1 MRKTYQIILG
11 LIVLLGLLIRVVGIA
26 DVETGFYVDE
36 ASIGYNALS
45 ILETGTD
52 EYGQRLPMAFRSF
65 GDYKSPLFVYT
76 VMPLVA
82 VFGVVMG
89 VKLTTVLLGVL
100 TIWLVAE
107 FARKIV
113 GEGAKKND
121 QGRGEWAGILAGLSL
136 SVLPWHVNLSR
147 HGVEPVL
154 AGCLL
159 AGTLLLLVN
168 KNYKN
173 GMIVLALST
182 LAYHSTKYISPL
194 LALVVVIGNWRKGVD
209 FKKDRFGW
217 LLVGLV
223 WLGVLWINI
232 QPFSNFRA
240 LGVQQA
246 FSIRNILA
254 SYLSYFS
261 PRMLSLGDGLV
272 INNIYGVSNVWLWVI
287 GLFYIGVW
295 RSVKILKKDGFKN
308 FGVLLLLAS
317 LLLAPLPASATI
329 DPFHAI
335 RALIM
340 VVPISI
346 LTGVGGEWVLG
357 KVKKKY
363 LAVLIT
369 GMVIL
374 IGGQTTLLIER
385 MLVQNKVTAYES
397 WIGGYQQLVEE
408 VMELDINNYT
418 KIVADTTDRA
428 ADYSL
433 WQVFGKVDT
442 KQKIPLPHG
451 VNYYEAVDWQTPES
465 LTLRSNQEIF
475 FKPIYW
481 PEDQKMSNTLY
492 VGSVW
497 RFDKEALLRA
507 GAETV
512 IEIKDLTGKVVWM
525 AVATKD

>member
-1 MRKTYQIILG
+1 MSKTYRIVLG
-11 LIVLLGLLIRVVGIA
+11 LVVLLGFLVRVVGIT

-52 EYGQRLPMAFRSF
+52 EYGQKLPVAFRSF

-82 VFGVVMG
+82 VFGEVMG
-89 VKLTTVLLGVL
+89 VKLTTVLLGAL

-107 FARKIV
+107 LARKIV

-121 QGRGEWAGILAGLSL
+121 QGKGEWAGILAGLCL
-136 SVLPWHVNLSR
+136 SILPWHVNLSR

-154 AGCLL
+154 AACLL
-159 AGTLLLLVN
+159 AGALLLCLN
-168 KNYKN
+168 KRCK
-173 GMIVLALST
+173 GGLLVLALST

-194 LALVVVIGNWRKGVD
+194 LALTIVIGRWRKGAD
-209 FKKDRFGW
+209 FENNRRGW
-217 LLVGLV
+217 IVVGLV
-223 WLGVLWINI
+223 WLVVLVINV

-246 FSIRNILA
+246 FSIRNIMA

-295 RSVKILKKDGFKN
+295 RSVKILKKDSFKN
-308 FGVLLLLAS
+308 FGVLLLLVS
-317 LLLAPLPASATI
+317 LLLTPLPASATI

-335 RALIM
+335 RSLVM
-340 VVPISI
+340 VVPISVLAGI
-346 LTGVGGEWVLG
+346 GGGWMISKLKQKHLVMVGVGMLLVVGWQTVL
-357 KVKKKY
+357 
-363 LAVLIT
+363 LA
-369 GMVIL
+369 
-374 IGGQTTLLIER
+374 ER
-385 MLVQNKVTAYES
+385 MLVQNKVTAYEG
-397 WIGGYQQLVEE
+397 WIGGYQQLVEK
-408 VMELDINNYT
+408 VMKLDTSDYT

-442 KQKIPLPHG
+442 KKKTPLPYG
-451 VNYYEAVDWQTPES
+451 INYYEAFDWQIPES
-465 LTLRSNQEIF
+465 LTLGNNQEIF

-481 PEDQKMSNTLY
+481 PEDQKMSNTLF

-497 RFDKEALLRA
+497 RFDKDALVRA
-507 GAETV
+507 GAKTI
-512 IEIKDLTGKVVWM
+512 IEVKDPTGKVVWM